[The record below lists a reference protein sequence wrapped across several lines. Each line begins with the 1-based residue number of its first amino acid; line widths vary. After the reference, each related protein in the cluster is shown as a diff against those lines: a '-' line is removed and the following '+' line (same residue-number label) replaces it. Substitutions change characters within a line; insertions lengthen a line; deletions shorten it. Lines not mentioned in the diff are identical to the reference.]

1 MAETFDLPNEEVFAA
16 GTWNGDTYDL
26 DDLDKMV
33 EAYKATSA
41 AYQPKLKLTHDHPK
55 GWPAVGYME
64 NLRRVGDKLVADFRG
79 IPGKLFESIKAGGY
93 RSKSAE
99 VLWNVVVNGKKFPYL
114 MKAVALLGVEMP
126 AVQSIGD
133 LMSSLYSS
141 DGGEARAYTSEA
153 PQGDARTYDMKKQ
166 EDQHMDAKIEQLT
179 QDLATANAK
188 LAQANEL
195 VEARGKEVKSYADK
209 TAALETQVKDLTA
222 RAEKSEGQVREYQEK
237 EVTAKVTGTIDKLI
251 TEKKLAPAMKE
262 KAYTLLRAVVDSGT
276 EKKYKLGKDGK
287 EQTLEDLAVE
297 LLGSSGVPL
306 NTYARTGA
314 GERQEGVQDGEGD
327 INTDLAE
334 KAKKYQETHK
344 GVSYG
349 DALKA
354 VAREEGVDPSLR
366 K

>member
-1 MAETFDLPNEEVFAA
+1 
-16 GTWNGDTYDL
+16 
-26 DDLDKMV
+26 
-33 EAYKATSA
+33 
-41 AYQPKLKLTHDHPK
+41 
-55 GWPAVGYME
+55 
-64 NLRRVGDKLVADFRG
+64 
-79 IPGKLFESIKAGGY
+79 
-93 RSKSAE
+93 
-99 VLWNVVVNGKKFPYL
+99 
-114 MKAVALLGVEMP
+114 
-126 AVQSIGD
+126 
-133 LMSSLYSS
+133 
-141 DGGEARAYTSEA
+141 
-153 PQGDARTYDMKKQ
+153 MKKQ